1 MKEVLLKLKKLIST
15 PFEPKHEKTVY
26 SVCITSIVF
35 ILVIVWMSFSNTS
48 DKLDLLKKNVR
59 LELMIG
65 ERDTLITDLNT
76 LAKKQSDL
84 IKEQD
89 GHLTEVF
96 VLATEQG
103 VILKEKED
111 ELNEIKSAL
120 YIKTIYYSALVEYM
134 KKIGEWPP
142 KIKPPLDPDN
152 ITEAQSNETK
162 TKLQKARASSQV
174 VVWRKTAN

>member
-1 MKEVLLKLKKLIST
+1 MSLLKDNVKLK
-15 PFEPKHEKTVY
+15 
-26 SVCITSIVF
+26 
-35 ILVIVWMSFSNTS
+35 LVI
-48 DKLDLLKKNVR
+48 
-59 LELMIG
+59 G
-65 ERDTLITDLNT
+65 EQNTLIADLDA
-76 LAKKQSDL
+76 LARKQSDL

-96 VLATEQG
+96 DLATEQG
-103 VILKEKED
+103 MILRKKED

>member
-1 MKEVLLKLKKLIST
+1 MT
-15 PFEPKHEKTVY
+15 
-26 SVCITSIVF
+26 
-35 ILVIVWMSFSNTS
+35 FSNTS
-48 DKLDLLKKNVR
+48 DKLSLLKDNVK
-59 LELMIG
+59 LKLVIG
-65 ERDTLITDLNT
+65 EQNTLIADLDA
-76 LAKKQSDL
+76 LVRKQSDL

-96 VLATEQG
+96 DLATRQG
-103 VILKEKED
+103 MILREKED

-120 YIKTIYYSALVEYM
+120 YVKTIYYNALVEYM

-152 ITEAQSNETK
+152 ITKIQSHETK
-162 TKLQKARASSQV
+162 ENIQESRTSSQV